1 MINFSGTENISNL
14 IDLEKVSL
22 LSTLDIQKNFN
33 KQILIFVKKFMT
45 NIDLS
50 CDSDP
55 NNKASIYL
63 NESTNCL
70 NMSNSNISVLKNL
83 LDSLEK
89 IDSSNIEELKNYNIN
104 FKECMNTIYTN
115 TEKIENFIQKITLTD
130 FSELPNT
137 SSEVIAID
145 NEQLSVTPNTE
156 SSPYTENTLVISES
170 QKKIIFPYTLNKLE
184 DILQNNARYH
194 SIDEIINRFYTKP
207 INYYKFSP
215 IARFKEAYKLVKEKE
230 RGSTFKALSLAF
242 ELFGNYNLH
251 PAIITACK
259 SIDELDIY
267 LACLE
272 ENDLDDFKF
281 FKILYEIPLAISR

>member
-22 LSTLDIQKNFN
+22 LCTLDIQKNFN

-267 LACLE
+267 LAC
-272 ENDLDDFKF
+272 
-281 FKILYEIPLAISR
+281 